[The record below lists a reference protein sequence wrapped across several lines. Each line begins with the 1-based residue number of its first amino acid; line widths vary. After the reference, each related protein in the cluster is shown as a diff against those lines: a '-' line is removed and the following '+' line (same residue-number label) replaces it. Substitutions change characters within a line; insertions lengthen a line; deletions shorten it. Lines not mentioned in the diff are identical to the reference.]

1 MTQNLLS
8 LCPGPLPDRSQAALL
23 ERRFAL
29 VAAWI
34 VQATGFQKTTI
45 SSGRPKKAARF

>member
-8 LCPGPLPDRSQAALL
+8 QCPGPLPDRSPTALL
-23 ERRFAL
+23 GRRFAF

-45 SSGRPKKAARF
+45 SGGRPKKAARF